1 MHPTRINSLTGE
13 TMESKP
19 DYMFLVFLS
28 FIYFASLAHIYI
40 YIYIYIYN
48 IFIFYKLFL
57 TNHIKKNYKKKLIFF
72 TINRL

>member
-40 YIYIYIYN
+40 YN

-57 TNHIKKNYKKKLIFF
+57 TNHIKKIIKTIIKK
-72 TINRL
+72 N

>member
-40 YIYIYIYN
+40 YI
-48 IFIFYKLFL
+48 IFLFF
-57 TNHIKKNYKKKLIFF
+57 INYF
-72 TINRL
+72 